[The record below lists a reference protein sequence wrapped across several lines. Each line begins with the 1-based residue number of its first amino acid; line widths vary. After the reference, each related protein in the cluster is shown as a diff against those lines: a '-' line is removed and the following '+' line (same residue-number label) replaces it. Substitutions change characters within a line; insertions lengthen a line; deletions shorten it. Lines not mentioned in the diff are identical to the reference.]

1 MAVSAGINELK
12 TAFNGKV
19 IKALKSGAWKKAS
32 RLIFDNLAKKL
43 GKKSATFLLKK
54 AVGAVLPSSLAGM
67 LIWNATKCTL
77 KLISQINMKKIG
89 AILLIFIISLLSAL
103 IYPLIIT
110 LFNFLSGTITLKDFV
125 SDYFYGYIASFLI
138 IFVTLLY
145 NWFKSD
151 K

>member
-67 LIWNATKCTL
+67 LIWNVNLEC
-77 KLISQINMKKIG
+77 
-89 AILLIFIISLLSAL
+89 
-103 IYPLIIT
+103 Y
-110 LFNFLSGTITLKDFV
+110 
-125 SDYFYGYIASFLI
+125 
-138 IFVTLLY
+138 
-145 NWFKSD
+145 
-151 K
+151 

>member
-1 MAVSAGINELK
+1 
-12 TAFNGKV
+12 
-19 IKALKSGAWKKAS
+19 
-32 RLIFDNLAKKL
+32 
-43 GKKSATFLLKK
+43 
-54 AVGAVLPSSLAGM
+54 
-67 LIWNATKCTL
+67 
-77 KLISQINMKKIG
+77 MKKIG